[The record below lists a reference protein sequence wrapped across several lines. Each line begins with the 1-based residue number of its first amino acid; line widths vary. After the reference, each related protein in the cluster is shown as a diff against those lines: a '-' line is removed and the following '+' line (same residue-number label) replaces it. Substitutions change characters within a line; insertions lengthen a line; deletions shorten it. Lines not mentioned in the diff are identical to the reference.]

1 MGSMKQETSGRWLRR
16 GLREDGLDLAL
27 EACPDG
33 QGDTE
38 AIALYDPLEPPD
50 PQEWLALDEAERIER
65 VRYFHEDE
73 SLSDEQ
79 LSVHAALHA
88 AVETQIAMGD
98 ETPVRKVV
106 ERLMDGGLDRHDA
119 IHAVSCVLLSVMND
133 AVKAGGP
140 ENSPPLGTVYFAE
153 LEQLTAVSWHRD
165 FGEAE

>member
-1 MGSMKQETSGRWLRR
+1 MGSMKRETAGQWLQRDP
-16 GLREDGLDLAL
+16 REDGLDLVL
-27 EACPDG
+27 EGCSD
-33 QGDTE
+33 QDVE
-38 AIALYDPLEPPD
+38 ALYDPHEPPD
-50 PQEWLALDEAERIER
+50 PQEWLALDEGERIER
-65 VRYFHEDE
+65 VRCSHEDE

-153 LEQLTAVSWHRD
+153 LERLTAVSWHRD
-165 FGEAE
+165 FGKAE